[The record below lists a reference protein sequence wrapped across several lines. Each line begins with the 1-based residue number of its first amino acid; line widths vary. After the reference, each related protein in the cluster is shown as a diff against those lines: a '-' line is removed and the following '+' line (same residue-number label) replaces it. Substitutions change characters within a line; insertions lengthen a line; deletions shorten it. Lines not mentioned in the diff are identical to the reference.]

1 MKLINDVITHLLD
14 PNLYYSR
21 FSFLESGMEAIN
33 IKYDVSLLTFFLKLI
48 FRKQKRLLCQKSE
61 TNFILEVP

>member
-1 MKLINDVITHLLD
+1 MKLINDVITHILD

-33 IKYDVSLLTFFLKLI
+33 IKYEVILWIYLLI
-48 FRKQKRLLCQKSE
+48 NRKQKPLLFQRLEINSTLA
-61 TNFILEVP
+61 VP

>member
-1 MKLINDVITHLLD
+1 MNDVITHLLD

-33 IKYDVSLLTFFLKLI
+33 IKYEVKNNMTPTYLLIEGKDFDVAEDS
-48 FRKQKRLLCQKSE
+48 Q
-61 TNFILEVP
+61 

>member
-1 MKLINDVITHLLD
+1 MKLMNDVITHLLD

-33 IKYDVSLLTFFLKLI
+33 IKYEVSSFT
-48 FRKQKRLLCQKSE
+48 KQQQQQNTMSYCII
-61 TNFILEVP
+61 N

>member
-21 FSFLESGMEAIN
+21 FSFLESGKEAIN
-33 IKYDVSLLTFFLKLI
+33 IKYEVSI
-48 FRKQKRLLCQKSE
+48 I
-61 TNFILEVP
+61 NFANLVVMVIEI

>member
-1 MKLINDVITHLLD
+1 MKLINDVITHILD

-33 IKYDVSLLTFFLKLI
+33 IKYEVSLWFSNSI
-48 FRKQKRLLCQKSE
+48 A
-61 TNFILEVP
+61 

>member
-33 IKYDVSLLTFFLKLI
+33 IKYEVKLYTHVNI
-48 FRKQKRLLCQKSE
+48 FYIEIQ
-61 TNFILEVP
+61 NFYSAKNTQ

>member
-21 FSFLESGMEAIN
+21 FSFLESGKEAIN
-33 IKYDVSLLTFFLKLI
+33 IKYDVSTFNE
-48 FRKQKRLLCQKSE
+48 C
-61 TNFILEVP
+61 N

>member
-21 FSFLESGMEAIN
+21 FSFLESGKEAIN
-33 IKYDVSLLTFFLKLI
+33 IKYEVIFYISFHSPYRNQKLQPYQ
-48 FRKQKRLLCQKSE
+48 R
-61 TNFILEVP
+61 